1 MGGSHVVNIEL
12 SVFPPASL
20 LSRQAKLFCAA
31 VDVKSSLLCLCLFSL
46 RNSQGP
52 EFAAPEIPKKKA
64 VAGSGWKMDQEMNSR
79 REERVKLVIFLA
91 HGCNYAQSI
100 PEAFL

>member
-52 EFAAPEIPKKKA
+52 EFAALEIPKKELWLDLD
-64 VAGSGWKMDQEMNSR
+64 GRWTGR
-79 REERVKLVIFLA
+79 
-91 HGCNYAQSI
+91 
-100 PEAFL
+100 